1 VIVRIATEGQY
12 EIGDDDVEALNELD
26 NAAVSACNADDE
38 TRFREAF
45 DRLLEFVRSKGQQVG
60 EDELVGS
67 DVILP
72 PPDVSLEEAKAEFS
86 GEGLIPG
93 QDRSG
98 G

>member
-12 EIGDDDVEALNELD
+12 EVPDDDIAGLNELD
-26 NAAVSACNADDE
+26 NEAVSCCEATDE
-38 TRFREAF
+38 DAFRDVF
-45 DRLLEFVRSKGQQVG
+45 GRLLDYVRTHGRPVP

-72 PPDVSLEEAKAEFS
+72 PPDFSLEEAKAEFQ

-93 QDRSG
+93 
-98 G
+98 